1 MGVSHP
7 GKWGN
12 LSPGRGNSEKR
23 IEERKNPIAQYTL
36 SNSKHLITAQ
46 DSMPCFPGGSGG

>member
-7 GKWGN
+7 DKWEN

-46 DSMPCFPGGSGG
+46 DSMPCFPGGSRG